1 MIHNNSPILFMID
14 TAPFFLGI
22 FAFVA
27 GVKNARLE
35 KARLLLEEI
44 SIVDDLTKI
53 HNRMYGQRKLEEMI
67 VQAKENGR
75 KIAVIFIDVD

>member
-1 MIHNNSPILFMID
+1 M
-14 TAPFFLGI
+14 GI